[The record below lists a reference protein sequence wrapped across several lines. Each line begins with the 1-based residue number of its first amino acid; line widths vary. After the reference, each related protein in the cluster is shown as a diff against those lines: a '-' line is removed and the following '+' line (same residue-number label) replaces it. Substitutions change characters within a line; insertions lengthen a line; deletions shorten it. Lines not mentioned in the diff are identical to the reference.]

1 MYKALL
7 LCLALV
13 FTGCNA
19 TEELSVD
26 KHPDSGDWATL
37 FAADLSNADYPE
49 GVWTVEDGV
58 MTASKDQTIWTQRDY
73 DNFVLDLEYKA
84 GPNANSGVIVYCSD
98 TKKWIPNSVEVQ
110 ILDDG
115 GDKWANVKD
124 NWRCAAVFGHVA
136 PSKRVSKPAG
146 EWNRMSITCAGSKI
160 DIVLNGEHVTSMDM
174 AQFTSAETNPDGSK
188 IPNWLSKPKST
199 LPTKG
204 KIGLQ
209 GKHGGAPI
217 WFRNVKIRELGE

>member
-1 MYKALL
+1 MYKALI

-13 FTGCNA
+13 FTGCTA
-19 TEELSVD
+19 TEKLSVD
-26 KHPDSGDWATL
+26 KHPDSADWAPL
-37 FAADLSNADYPE
+37 FTADLSDADYPE

-73 DNFVLDLEYKA
+73 DNFVLDLEFKA

-98 TKKWIPNSVEVQ
+98 TQKWIPNSVEVQ

-115 GDKWANVKD
+115 GEKWAKVKD

-136 PSKRVSKPAG
+136 PTKRVSKPAG
-146 EWNRMSITCAGSKI
+146 EWNRMTITCVGPKI

-174 AQFTSAETNPDGSK
+174 AQFTSAETNPDGSE
-188 IPNWLSKPKST
+188 IPKWLNKPKST

-204 KIGLQ
+204 KVGLQ

-217 WFRNVKIRELGE
+217 WFRNVKIKELED